1 LIFGTGFK
9 TEKPRTL
16 FDRVVRGFIMA
27 NQKKKLG
34 IIGFIMGALVLLP
47 RPAQAFKL
55 PGPLNTLV
63 DTIAGGVG
71 LGIAEKFNGYLALGL
86 GHLDKFL
93 GIDPGSVSGALGVVD
108 PLKAAQAIDEKQLKS
123 LQNDLGITPTVE
135 GTLEKGKFNT
145 ELGLAIGSS
154 IFSTDTQSALK
165 DSGEATQK
173 LTEGSG
179 ELAQQ
184 AQSENV
190 TQNIAKIQTKQ
201 NAQEIGVLNTLS
213 QTGSLQ
219 LQQQAATN
227 VSSAVTAEHANNEE
241 QRTAQGVADEV
252 TYTTQQSGMAQGVI
266 EGIGK

>member
-1 LIFGTGFK
+1 
-9 TEKPRTL
+9 
-16 FDRVVRGFIMA
+16 MA

-55 PGPLNTLV
+55 PGPLNTLL
-63 DTIAGGVG
+63 DTVTGGVG
-71 LGIAEKFNGYLALGL
+71 LGIAERINGYLSLGL
-86 GHLDKFL
+86 GRLDKIL

-108 PLKAAQAIDEKQLKS
+108 PLKAAQAIDEKQLKAI
-123 LQNDLGITPTVE
+123 QDDLGITSTVQ

-154 IFSTDTQSALK
+154 IFSTETQSVLK
-165 DSGEATQK
+165 EVGDINQK

-179 ELAQQ
+179 ELAQK

-190 TQNIAKIQTKQ
+190 TQNIAKIQTQQ
-201 NAQEIGVLNTLS
+201 NAQQIGVLNAIS
-213 QTGSLQ
+213 QTENLQ

-227 VSSAVTAEHANNEE
+227 VSSAVTADHANNEE
-241 QRTAQGVADEV
+241 QRIAQQTADEV
-252 TYTTQQSGMAQGVI
+252 RYTTQQSGMAQGVI

>member
-1 LIFGTGFK
+1 
-9 TEKPRTL
+9 
-16 FDRVVRGFIMA
+16 MA

-34 IIGFIMGALVLLP
+34 IIGFIMGGLVLLP

-63 DTIAGGVG
+63 ETVTGGVG
-71 LGIAEKFNGYLALGL
+71 LGIAEKINGYLSLGL
-86 GHLDKFL
+86 GRLDKIL

-108 PLKAAQAIDEKQLKS
+108 PLKAAQAIDEKQLKAI
-123 LQNDLGITPTVE
+123 QDDLGITSTVQ

-145 ELGLAIGSS
+145 GLGLAIGSS
-154 IFSTDTQSALK
+154 IFSTETQSALK
-165 DSGEATQK
+165 ESGEATEK

-179 ELAQQ
+179 ELAKK
-184 AQSENV
+184 AQGENV
-190 TQNIAKIQTKQ
+190 TQNIAKIQTQQ
-201 NAQEIGVLNTLS
+201 NAQQIGVLNTLS

-227 VSSAVTAEHANNEE
+227 VSSAVTADHANNEE
-241 QRTAQGVADEV
+241 QRIAQETADEV
-252 TYTTQQSGMAQGVI
+252 RYTTQQSGMAQGVI